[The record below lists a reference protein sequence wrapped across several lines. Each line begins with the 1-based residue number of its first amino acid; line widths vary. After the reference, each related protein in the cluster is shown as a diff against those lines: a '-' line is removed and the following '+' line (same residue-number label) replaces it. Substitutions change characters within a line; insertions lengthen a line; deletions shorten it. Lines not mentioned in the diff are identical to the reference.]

1 MARSGASI
9 SGGSVIA
16 LDNALQ
22 DNYVINPDFSV
33 WQRYSP
39 TASNSVGDVTYG
51 PDRWYI
57 LTQTANVNITRFY
70 GGYYSFYPLQIT
82 QPQATA
88 QRFGI
93 CQVVEHSITK
103 PLRDRTVTFQF
114 AARSSAAN
122 TVIRYAICT
131 QTAIADT
138 SVVKEVV
145 NSWTNTNYT
154 PGNFFVSAN
163 GFTVRAQ
170 GSTTVTNAGPD
181 ANGTD
186 PSTQI
191 SLTTTIQQADE
202 NIFLFAWTSG
212 TIAQNTTVRFEAVGL
227 FDGTSPRLWQAR
239 LPEIERFL
247 CSRYFTS
254 SYSKDPATSDEV
266 APGTAGSTENQQI
279 FISPNGAPTTQMLG
293 NCTFPIDMRINPTVR
308 IYNPATGTLNS
319 VVRIDNNAN
328 QTVTGAGDISP
339 NGFSRIT
346 GTGFTNSTRSYA
358 FHYTADAEFNT

>member
-9 SGGSVIA
+9 SGGSVVA

-33 WQRYSP
+33 WQRLNP
-39 TASNSVGDVTYG
+39 NIANARTDLQYG
-51 PDRWYI
+51 PDRWYV
-57 LTQTANVNITRFY
+57 LTQTAAVNITKFY
-70 GGYYSFYPLQIT
+70 GGYYSFYPLSIT
-82 QPQATA
+82 QTQATA

-131 QTAIADT
+131 QTGTADT
-138 SVVKEVV
+138 TVVKEII
-145 NSWTNTNYT
+145 NSWTSTNYT

-181 ANGTD
+181 VNGTD
-186 PSTQI
+186 PSTPI
-191 SLTTTIQQADE
+191 SISTTIQQADE
-202 NIFLFAWTSG
+202 NIFLFAWTS
-212 TIAQNTTVRFEAVGL
+212 AALPQNTEVRFEAVGL

-247 CSRYFTS
+247 CSRYYTTS
-254 SYSKDPATSDEV
+254 YNNNI
-266 APGTAGSTENQQI
+266 APGTVTTDPGGNAALISPNQQI
-279 FISPNGAPTTQMLG
+279 FHALSETTWIMG
-293 NCTFPIDMRINPTVR
+293 NCQFPIEMRITPTVT
-308 IYNPATGTLNS
+308 IYNPVTGVTGS
-319 VVRIDNNAN
+319 VRRADNNTGN
-328 QTVTGAGDISP
+328 ITGVTININSLGLSGFSQITGA
-339 NGFSRIT
+339 
-346 GTGFTNSTRSYA
+346 FTTDTPYR
-358 FHYTADAEFNT
+358 FHYTADAEF

>member
-9 SGGSVIA
+9 SGGSVTA

-33 WQRYSP
+33 WQRYNP
-39 TASNSVGDVTYG
+39 VASNSVGDITYG

-93 CQVVEHSITK
+93 CQVVEHNITK
-103 PLRDRTVTFQF
+103 PLRDRAVTFQF

-122 TVIRYAICT
+122 VVIRYAICT
-131 QTAIADT
+131 QTATADT
-138 SVVKEVV
+138 SVVKEIV
-145 NSWTNTNYT
+145 NNWTSTNYT

-212 TIAQNTTVRFEAVGL
+212 TIAQNANVRFEAVGL

-247 CSRYFTS
+247 CSRYFTT
-254 SYSKDPATSDEV
+254 SYSKIFVDPSWNEI
-266 APGTAGSTENQQI
+266 APGTASGLNQQI
-279 FISPNGAPTTQMLG
+279 FTSLSNTTYIMG
-293 NCTFPIDMRINPTVR
+293 NCQFPIEMRTTPAIA
-308 IYNPATGTLNS
+308 IYNP
-319 VVRIDNNAN
+319 
-328 QTVTGAGDISP
+328 VTGAVGSVRRADVSTTNVNVTVDANFLGT
-339 NGFSRIT
+339 NGFSQLT
-346 GTGFTNSTRSYA
+346 GSFTTDVPYC
-358 FHYTADAEFNT
+358 FHYTADAEY